1 MSKCNNN
8 LPHYLFVTLGCNKPQ
23 LSFFLAKHVQNSVTY
38 ITAFIRNHVKCKKKF
53 KMIWGISFFYMN
65 ASVILRRSLW
75 RNSSIESIKNLVPLG
90 KTLHF
95 LLCRKHLKIYR

>member
-23 LSFFLAKHVQNSVTY
+23 LIFFLAKHVQNSVTY

-75 RNSSIESIKNLVPLG
+75 RNSSIESITKFGATWKNIAF
-90 KTLHF
+90 TTM
-95 LLCRKHLKIYR
+95 